1 MRVGIIA
8 LLHESNTFISEPTTL
23 REFEQD
29 MLLTGEAIR
38 ERMAGMKHE
47 VGGFF
52 AALDEAGVTAVP
64 IFAARALPYGTISAD
79 AWNALMSALDAA
91 LDHTENLDG
100 ILVAPHGATVSE
112 EHRDADGSW
121 LRHLRFRVGYDLPI
135 IGTIDPHTN
144 LSPLMVDSTDVLT
157 AYRTNPHIDQLERGQ
172 EAARLMIRTLKKE
185 IVPTQAAVYPP
196 MAINI
201 EAQNTSEQPCV
212 ALYQLAEE
220 IRQRPGVLS
229 ASIVLGFPYA
239 DVTEMGSSVIVV
251 TDNQP
256 KLAQQYAAELG
267 EAMWNRREEFAG
279 KMISVHDALD
289 KCAQLPSPVCL
300 LDMGD
305 NVGGG
310 SPADGTILLHALH
323 EKLMGPTVVCL
334 ADPAAVKQAEAA
346 GAGNRVERED
356 LRDRAAHDGSQDRQ
370 PPRRTVHRRS
380 HGRLVQRR
388 QILRLPHT
396 ARRFHQLRPG
406 AYRRRANRHR
416 HHDRPHNPPHGP
428 LQPAPTHQLRS
439 RPSGVPLP
447 GRQGSPSPP
456 RRVSRSLPKH
466 RPHQH
471 PGGNDSGCGDAA
483 LRTPEEA
490 VVPVGGGCGMGAV
503 SGS

>member
-23 REFEQD
+23 REFQQD

-38 ERMAGMKHE
+38 ERMAGTKHE

-64 IFAARALPYGTISAD
+64 IFAARALPYGTVAAEAFGDLIR
-79 AWNALMSALDAA
+79 ALDAA
-91 LDHTENLDG
+91 LDRTENLDG

-121 LRHLRFRVGYDLPI
+121 LQHLRFTFGYDLPI

-144 LSPLMVDSTDVLT
+144 LSPLMVDSTDALT
-157 AYRTNPHIDQLERGQ
+157 AYRTNPHVDQFERGQ
-172 EAARLMIRTLKKE
+172 EAARLMIRTLRKE

-196 MAINI
+196 LAINI
-201 EAQNTSEQPCV
+201 EAQNTSEMPCI

-239 DVTEMGSSVIVV
+239 DVAEMGSSVIVV

-256 KLAQQYAAELG
+256 KLAQQYAGELG

-279 KMISVHDALD
+279 KMISVDDALD
-289 KCAQLPSPVCL
+289 KCATLASPVCL

-310 SPADGTILLHALH
+310 SPADGTVLLHALH
-323 EKLMGPTVVCL
+323 NRKMGPTVVVL
-334 ADPAAVKQAEAA
+334 ADSAAVKEAEAA
-346 GAGNRVERED
+346 GAGSRATLTMGAKTDKLHGEPFTAEVTVVSFHDGKFSDSRTRHGGFTHYDQGRTAVVRTDTGITIILTTRRMVPFSLHQLTSCGLNPAEFRYLVAKGVQAPLAAYQEVCPSIVRINTPGVTTADVLTLPYEHRRKPLYPWERE
-356 LRDRAAHDGSQDRQ
+356 
-370 PPRRTVHRRS
+370 
-380 HGRLVQRR
+380 
-388 QILRLPHT
+388 
-396 ARRFHQLRPG
+396 
-406 AYRRRANRHR
+406 
-416 HHDRPHNPPHGP
+416 
-428 LQPAPTHQLRS
+428 
-439 RPSGVPLP
+439 
-447 GRQGSPSPP
+447 
-456 RRVSRSLPKH
+456 
-466 RPHQH
+466 
-471 PGGNDSGCGDAA
+471 
-483 LRTPEEA
+483 A
-490 VVPVGGGCGMGAV
+490 VWVR
-503 SGS
+503 

>member
-29 MLLTGEAIR
+29 MLLTGEAVR

-346 GAGNRVERED
+346 GAGNRATLTMGAKTDNHHGEPFTAEVTVVSFNEGKFSDSRTRHGGFTNYDQGRTAVVRTDTDITIILTTRRMVPFSLHQLTSCD
-356 LRDRAAHDGSQDRQ
+356 LDPAAFRYLVAKGVQAPLAAYQEVCPSIVRINTPGVTTADVVTL
-370 PPRRTVHRRS
+370 PYEHRRK
-380 HGRLVQRR
+380 
-388 QILRLPHT
+388 
-396 ARRFHQLRPG
+396 
-406 AYRRRANRHR
+406 
-416 HHDRPHNPPHGP
+416 P
-428 LQPAPTHQLRS
+428 LYPWEQ
-439 RPSGVPLP
+439 
-447 GRQGSPSPP
+447 
-456 RRVSRSLPKH
+456 
-466 RPHQH
+466 
-471 PGGNDSGCGDAA
+471 
-483 LRTPEEA
+483 EA
-490 VVPVGGGCGMGAV
+490 VWVR
-503 SGS
+503 

>member
-346 GAGNRVERED
+346 GAGNRATLTMGAKTDNLHGEPFTAEVTVVSFNDGKFSDSRTRHGGFTNYDQGRTAVVRTDTDITIVLTTRRMVPFSLHQLTSCD
-356 LRDRAAHDGSQDRQ
+356 LDPAAFRYLVAKGVQAPLAAYQEVCPSIVRINTPGVTTADVVTL
-370 PPRRTVHRRS
+370 PYEHRRK
-380 HGRLVQRR
+380 
-388 QILRLPHT
+388 
-396 ARRFHQLRPG
+396 
-406 AYRRRANRHR
+406 
-416 HHDRPHNPPHGP
+416 P
-428 LQPAPTHQLRS
+428 LYPWE
-439 RPSGVPLP
+439 
-447 GRQGSPSPP
+447 
-456 RRVSRSLPKH
+456 
-466 RPHQH
+466 
-471 PGGNDSGCGDAA
+471 GDAEWV
-483 LRTPEEA
+483 R
-490 VVPVGGGCGMGAV
+490 
-503 SGS
+503 